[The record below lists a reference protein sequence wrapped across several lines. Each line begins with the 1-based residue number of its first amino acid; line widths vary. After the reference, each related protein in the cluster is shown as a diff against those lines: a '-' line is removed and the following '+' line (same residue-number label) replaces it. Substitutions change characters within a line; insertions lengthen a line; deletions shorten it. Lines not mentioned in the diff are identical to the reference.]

1 MAVKELPAPTSFSLP
16 GANGFPCCDQKSVE
30 IVDMRDDLNQY
41 PFYNPRMVQEEEEK
55 IELEEELLDQ
65 EPPPKANLDLDL
77 ELDPDPD
84 PELELMALLKS
95 ELQPP
100 PTPEAERDK
109 WKVTNGNEDLGT
121 QGYRIESVHPYIE
134 GLPMLHNFRPWSAG
148 SNTSYLSSLEE
159 RPVPTEYR
167 SIPVQTSKHL
177 FWANKFTQASEHSL
191 QQINKQLHK
200 SSMDKT
206 TSHQHFVPT
215 NTLCSKKHFHTSTAH
230 TALPATSSQPP
241 PSAHLSSSGLSPAIG
256 LAELIHFAS
265 SLAMASSSKTDLPS
279 LEHRIKAKLQKPV
292 EPFTEPIRP
301 ATSKQEL
308 EKHKETLPKKP
319 PEAREPQKTWNQEG
333 KSFSHPYLDFSKLG
347 NKRTT
352 IEGEVKLLQSPAT
365 SPDQLQG
372 AKENSVPGTKKG
384 NPLLLQ
390 IHFKLSSPST
400 PEQ

>member
-1 MAVKELPAPTSFSLP
+1 MGLT

-30 IVDMRDDLNQY
+30 IVDMRDDLNQH
-41 PFYNPRMVQEEEEK
+41 PVQEEEEK
-55 IELEEELLDQ
+55 IELEEELLEQ

-77 ELDPDPD
+77 EPDPDPD
-84 PELELMALLKS
+84 PVPELELMALLKS
-95 ELQPP
+95 ELQPA
-100 PTPEAERDK
+100 PTPEAERAK

-134 GLPMLHNFRPWSAG
+134 GLPMLHNFRPWSVS
-148 SNTSYLSSLEE
+148 SNTSYLSSLGE
-159 RPVPTEYR
+159 RPVPTDHR

-191 QQINKQLHK
+191 QQETNEQLHK
-200 SSMDKT
+200 SSTDKT
-206 TSHQHFVPT
+206 TSHQHYVPT
-215 NTLCSKKHFHTSTAH
+215 NTLCSKKHFHASTVH

-241 PSAHLSSSGLSPAIG
+241 PSAHLSSSSLSPAIG
-256 LAELIHFAS
+256 LAELINFAS
-265 SLAMASSSKTDLPS
+265 SLALASSSKTDLPS

-292 EPFTEPIRP
+292 EPLTQPVRP
-301 ATSKQEL
+301 ATNQQEL

-319 PEAREPQKTWNQEG
+319 PKARELQKTWSQEG